1 CDEWKRQC
9 VAAHPN
15 DLPGQNICLS
25 VTCGERNATEEANA
39 SGGSSS
45 ASSPS
50 GSSATASSGGASSTG
65 GSSGSSATQSA
76 AAASSPAAG
85 AAAALALAQNYGTG
99 VFAAGVLA
107 LFGLA
112 L

>member
-25 VTCGERNATEEANA
+25 VTCGERNATEEASG

-45 ASSPS
+45 ASSSS
-50 GSSATASSGGASSTG
+50 GSSATASSTG